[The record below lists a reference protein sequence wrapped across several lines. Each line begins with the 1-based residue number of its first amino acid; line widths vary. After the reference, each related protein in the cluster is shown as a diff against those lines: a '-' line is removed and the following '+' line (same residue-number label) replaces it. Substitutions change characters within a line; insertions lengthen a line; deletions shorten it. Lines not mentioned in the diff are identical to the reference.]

1 MALITGILALIL
13 FIGVVGLNLLL
24 VSRQISALHIDIMKV
39 KEDVE
44 EIKKAAG
51 DNAFEAMLDKPIPI
65 KYKWSQ

>member
-1 MALITGILALIL
+1 MELITGILALTI

-24 VSRQISALHIDIMKV
+24 VSRQISALHIDTIKI
-39 KEDVE
+39 KNDIE
-44 EIKKAAG
+44 EIKKATG